1 MMTDHLR
8 KVVERL
14 SQLPAPVQEQVAT
27 EIEMSLE
34 QRLRSATST
43 TPPPPDTA
51 AAPPPLEASISTLD
65 LAGVITDPAVK
76 ALTAREIDELLAEEA
91 GAIQH
96 AAE

>member
-1 MMTDHLR
+1 MLTDHLR

-14 SQLPAPVQEQVAT
+14 SQLPEPDQDQVAT

-34 QRLRSATST
+34 QRSRSATST
-43 TPPPPDTA
+43 TPAPPDTA
-51 AAPPPLEASISTLD
+51 AAPPPLGAPTSTLD

-76 ALTAREIDELLAEEA
+76 PLTAREIDELLAEEA
-91 GAIQH
+91 GAIQR